1 MSFQEIDPKTDPK
14 ELFLLGTRFHG
25 HPGPFL
31 ALGIRMG
38 LLALSLLGSRGHQ
51 GIVAEAE
58 TGTEPPLSCMV
69 DGIQISTGCTTG
81 KGNLSVK
88 PLGRAAAVFSANG
101 KRVRIEVKPEWLSLL
116 EKLGAPDNLA
126 EEVLRAQAEELF
138 VWTLF

>member
-1 MSFQEIDPKTDPK
+1 VSFQEIDPKTDPK

-38 LLALSLLGSRGHQ
+38 LLALSLLGSRGHR

-58 TGTEPPLSCMV
+58 TGTKPPLSCMV

-88 PLGRAAAVFSANG
+88 PLGKAVAVFSANG